1 VHRYARIVH
10 LNIQVVHPL
19 LGDLDVVQ
27 DVGLGELVQGALDL
41 RELLQIS
48 IWEASKEVSP
58 RYFII

>member
-1 VHRYARIVH
+1 VKQISLGH
-10 LNIQVVHPL
+10 VHPL